1 VERALTRRALRARR
15 PNSELC
21 SSQPRERER
30 RSEPDLKQVDSLI
43 VRRPHKR
50 PRAAALLPP
59 FRQTRIASSFKNLEE
74 PSVEVPMLYSQ
85 SPPLTAEE
93 TSFDELARDPG
104 VRSDPRMG
112 RRRMKPSID
121 APYSYRFGEGQPA
134 SGRPSIGRRMF
145 RTLFRFSIAVLIGV
159 GATLGWQSYGD
170 EAKEML
176 VAQVPTLGLLL
187 SVSTTKS
194 PAGAAT
200 STDTTRQLAPLAST
214 LDAVRRSVEQ
224 LAARQEQMAQ
234 NIAALRA
241 VEEDVRQKMS
251 SAPSAPAQQAA
262 SIPQP
267 KPPQAKIESR
277 LPPPAGP
284 LPSR

>member
-1 VERALTRRALRARR
+1 
-15 PNSELC
+15 
-21 SSQPRERER
+21 
-30 RSEPDLKQVDSLI
+30 
-43 VRRPHKR
+43 
-50 PRAAALLPP
+50 
-59 FRQTRIASSFKNLEE
+59 
-74 PSVEVPMLYSQ
+74 MLYSQ
-85 SPPLTAEE
+85 SPPLTGEE
-93 TSFDELARDPG
+93 ASFGGLARDPD
-104 VRSDPRMG
+104 VRSDQRIG
-112 RRRMKPSID
+112 RRRVKPSID
-121 APYSYRFGEGQPA
+121 APYPYRFGEGQLA

-145 RTLFRFSIAVLIGV
+145 RTLTRFSIAVLIGV

-194 PAGAAT
+194 PVAAT

-224 LAARQEQMAQ
+224 LAARQEQMAR

-241 VEEDVRQKMS
+241 VEEDARQKIS
-251 SAPSAPAQQAA
+251 SAPSAPAPAPAQQAA

-267 KPPQAKIESR
+267 KPPQPKIDSR
-277 LPPPAGP
+277 LPPSAGSQ
-284 LPSR
+284 LSR